1 MNDKAIVPADQAGD
15 TRLISMAD
23 LERMAEA
30 ITQSGLFGI
39 KTVQQAL
46 SLMLIAQAEGL
57 HPALAARDYDIIQGK
72 PALKSKAKLAR
83 FQRAGGIVK
92 WIVRTDTSA
101 LAEFFHPSSPV
112 PITVEWNIDMATKA
126 GLAGKDN
133 WKKHPRQMLSAR
145 VISEGVDATYPDA
158 GSLMYVPEEL
168 QDMSADRTTPSST
181 GLFDRPPEPPCNGQI
196 PSTPVQATAEVV
208 NTTPT
213 APKEATQPI
222 QQTLPLS
229 PPPVTPPVPA
239 KPTAPKE
246 PTSKEKLDAV
256 LAAFVSSG
264 CSAILVDRFFVQKK
278 WLTPGQCLMDLSP
291 ENIARAHK
299 TIDQLILL
307 FKAWAKQQEMARIAA
322 EAKAAEE
329 VKK

>member
-1 MNDKAIVPADQAGD
+1 MSDKAIVPVDQAGD
-15 TRLISMAD
+15 ARMIPMAD

-83 FQRAGGIVK
+83 FQRVGGIVK

-101 LAEFFHPSSPV
+101 MAEFSHPSSPA
-112 PITVEWNIDMATKA
+112 PITVEWNMDMATKA
-126 GLAGKDN
+126 GLAGKDT

-168 QDMSADRTTPSST
+168 QDMGADRIPPSST
-181 GLFDRPPEPPCNGQI
+181 ELFYQP
-196 PSTPVQATAEVV
+196 QAQLQETQESAASIQTTAEVV
-208 NTTPT
+208 SSTSVD
-213 APKEATQPI
+213 PKDIAQPA
-222 QQTLPLS
+222 QQALPLS
-229 PPPVTPPVPA
+229 PVPQAATPA
-239 KPTAPKE
+239 KMLEDIKARFKDFNSVQVDNFFIKKTWLKPGQALPELSDENIVRLHKNIDQIV
-246 PTSKEKLDAV
+246 PLCKAWIVQQEKL
-256 LAAFVSSG
+256 
-264 CSAILVDRFFVQKK
+264 
-278 WLTPGQCLMDLSP
+278 
-291 ENIARAHK
+291 
-299 TIDQLILL
+299 
-307 FKAWAKQQEMARIAA
+307 A
-322 EAKAAEE
+322 EAAA
-329 VKK
+329 KNAGAK

>member
-1 MNDKAIVPADQAGD
+1 MSDKAIVPVDQAGD
-15 TRLISMAD
+15 ARMIPMAD

-83 FQRAGGIVK
+83 FQRVGGIVK

-101 LAEFFHPSSPV
+101 MAEFSHPSSSA
-112 PITVEWNIDMATKA
+112 PITVEWNMDMAAKA
-126 GLAGKDN
+126 GLAGKDT

-168 QDMSADRTTPSST
+168 QDMSADRIPPSST
-181 GLFDRPPEPPCNGQI
+181 GLFDQPPAQSQETAAPIQ
-196 PSTPVQATAEVV
+196 TTAEVV
-208 NTTPT
+208 SSTSATPKDT
-213 APKEATQPI
+213 AQPA
-222 QQTLPLS
+222 QQALPLS
-229 PPPVTPPVPA
+229 PIPQAATPA
-239 KPTAPKE
+239 KMLEDIKARFKDFNAVQVDNFFIKKIWLKPGQVLPELSDENIVRLHNNIDQIVPLCKAWIVQQ
-246 PTSKEKLDAV
+246 EKLAEN
-256 LAAFVSSG
+256 AA
-264 CSAILVDRFFVQKK
+264 KK
-278 WLTPGQCLMDLSP
+278 NEGGS
-291 ENIARAHK
+291 K
-299 TIDQLILL
+299 
-307 FKAWAKQQEMARIAA
+307 
-322 EAKAAEE
+322 
-329 VKK
+329 